1 MKVCF
6 HWQWGWMVAISI
18 SALTYIDICMN
29 TPMCC
34 LGYCPI
40 CRCLPSE
47 LTSDCQFYW
56 DIDILSFFFNH
67 VSLKNQI
74 YKKEIQQAKI
84 YSATKQVKTVTKLPV
99 TAVYVFL
106 LFTDCR
112 LLLSLWADG
121 NWWHIDMHSC
131 ESIINDV
138 YTVIST
144 FIFNTIQ

>member
-1 MKVCF
+1 
-6 HWQWGWMVAISI
+6 MVAISI
-18 SALTYIDICMN
+18 SDLTYIDICMN
-29 TPMCC
+29 TPMSCS
-34 LGYCPI
+34 GYCPI

-47 LTSDCQFYW
+47 LTSDCPNAVQFYW
-56 DIDILSFFFNH
+56 DIDILSFFFFNH

-112 LLLSLWADG
+112 LLL
-121 NWWHIDMHSC
+121 NI
-131 ESIINDV
+131 
-138 YTVIST
+138 
-144 FIFNTIQ
+144 